1 MATSLLKR
9 GENAIV
15 IFTYGKY
22 FRKMKDGSGS
32 TGNWVIDE
40 TRKCNKVVIYNRT
53 ARGNE
58 VYVAKRTAITPS
70 KEAGRFVIKLNEI
83 EYYGC
88 TYFNWVQFTGSRNP
102 VRYFTLAS
110 QSRGKRRVSGI
121 ADAAMNLELLPAVE

>member
-40 TRKCNKVVIYNRT
+40 NRKCNKVVIYNRT
-53 ARGNE
+53 HRGNE
-58 VYVAKRTAITPS
+58 VYVAKRTALTPS
-70 KEAGRFVIKLNEI
+70 KKEAGRFIIQLDEI
-83 EYYGC
+83 QYYGC
-88 TYFNWVQFTGSRNP
+88 TYFNWLQFAGSRNP
-102 VRYFTLAS
+102 IRYFTLATDA
-110 QSRGKRRVSGI
+110 RGKRRGNGDAGI
-121 ADAAMNLELLPAVE
+121 NPALLPFVE

>member
-40 TRKCNKVVIYNRT
+40 KRKCSKVVIYNRT
-53 ARGNE
+53 QRGNE
-58 VYVAKRTAITPS
+58 VYVAKRAAVTPS
-70 KEAGRFVIKLNEI
+70 KEAGRFIIKLDRI

-88 TYFNWVQFTGSRNP
+88 TYFNWPQFAGSRNP
-102 VRYFTLAS
+102 IRYFKYTS
-110 QSRGKRRVSGI
+110 GMRTRRQTQGD
-121 ADAAMNLELLPAVE
+121 DAINLSLLPPAE

>member
-40 TRKCNKVVIYNRT
+40 KRKCNKVVIYNRT
-53 ARGNE
+53 QRGNE
-58 VYVAKRTAITPS
+58 VYVAKRTAISPS
-70 KEAGRFVIKLNEI
+70 KEAGRFVIKLESI
-83 EYYGC
+83 EYYGS
-88 TYFNWVQFTGSRNP
+88 TYFNWPQFAGSRNP
-102 VRYFTLAS
+102 VRYFKYT
-110 QSRGKRRVSGI
+110 SGI
-121 ADAAMNLELLPAVE
+121 RNRRRANGDDGINLALLPPAE